1 MKTKKYYFY
10 EDQSEDKNTFTV
22 YEVNSFNGF
31 NGNIDEANRK
41 ARTLAIKRN
50 KKLAGGYF
58 VEDCKPYDFKTN
70 YKIIRVPNNTKT
82 DPYNAKD
89 LFIIDLIEKESN
101 MEYVLI

>member
-1 MKTKKYYFY
+1 MKTEKYYFY
-10 EDQSEDKNTFTV
+10 EKNESNNNFVV
-22 YEVNSFNGF
+22 YEVNSFNG
-31 NGNIDEANRK
+31 NVDKADRK
-41 ARTLAIKRN
+41 ARTIAIKRN

-58 VEDCKPYDFKTN
+58 VETCKPYDFKTN
-70 YKIIRVPNNTKT
+70 YKIIKVKDNTKI